1 MKNVILKIELDHAHG
16 IDNNEQK
23 KREKHRINF
32 VEFHWIG
39 LDKKRDKVIR
49 DALQKRKTEK
59 Y

>member
-23 KREKHRINF
+23 KRENHRINF
-32 VEFHWIG
+32 VFIG
-39 LDKKRDKVIR
+39 LDKKRDSYKGCITKKE
-49 DALQKRKTEK
+49 DGKILS